1 MIFKRFSSLF
11 LIIVFICTSVLA
23 QFSWAAEASQA
34 TLLEDLSQIEM
45 AIYGTAPEKPLIER
59 VEYLEKELVGRT
71 LPGTIID
78 RAKQLKEFI
87 ISGTPE
93 EPSVIFKINASQWM
107 LEEKNTSEPL
117 IVKIENLEN
126 VLFGKASADFI
137 AMRAESIFNVCF
149 KEGKPQ
155 VEKVLIPAGTLIPIR
170 FLSTLNSKNN
180 KTGEIFE
187 FQIRENVFLENKLI
201 IPANSKGL
209 GEITKAKKATIL
221 SRSGKLEL
229 EFKLVSALDGTSL
242 DLILGEKAEEEN
254 KRVYI
259 AVGAGILG
267 LIILSSPVGLVF
279 GALVP
284 GKNVKIEE
292 GTEMFLQTKED
303 NTVLTLVQ

>member
-1 MIFKRFSSLF
+1 MLFKKLSSLLL
-11 LIIVFICTSVLA
+11 LIIFICTSVLA

-34 TLLEDLSQIEM
+34 TLLQDLSQIEM
-45 AIYGTAPEKPLIER
+45 AIYGTASEKPLVER

-71 LPGTIID
+71 LPGTITS

-126 VLFGKASADFI
+126 VLFGKTSDDFL
-137 AMRAESIFNVCF
+137 AMRAETIFSVCF

-155 VEKVLIPAGTLIPIR
+155 VENVLIPAGTLVPIR

-180 KTGEIFE
+180 KTGETFD
-187 FQIRENVFLENKLI
+187 FQISENVFLDNKLI
-201 IPANSKGL
+201 IPANSKGV
-209 GEITKAKKATIL
+209 GEITKAKKATLL
-221 SRSGKLEL
+221 SRPGKLEI
-229 EFKLVSALDGTSL
+229 EFKPVSTLGGASL
-242 DLILGEKAEEEN
+242 GLILGEKAEEEN
-254 KRVYI
+254 KRLYV

-292 GTEMFLQTKED
+292 GTKMFLQVKED
-303 NTVLTLVQ
+303 ITVTTLVQ

>member
-1 MIFKRFSSLF
+1 MIFKRLSSLF

-45 AIYGTAPEKPLIER
+45 AIYGTASEKPLIER

-137 AMRAESIFNVCF
+137 AMRAESIFSVCF

-155 VEKVLIPAGTLIPIR
+155 VENVLIPAGTLIPIR
-170 FLSTLNSKNN
+170 FLSTLNSKDNT
-180 KTGEIFE
+180 TGEIFD

-209 GEITKAKKATIL
+209 GEITKAKEATLL
-221 SRSGKLEL
+221 SRKGELEL

>member
-1 MIFKRFSSLF
+1 MIFKKSFSL
-11 LIIVFICTSVLA
+11 LIITVFIFTSVLA
-23 QFSWAAEASQA
+23 QFAWAAEVSEA
-34 TLLEDLSQIEM
+34 TLLEDLSQVEI
-45 AIYGTAPEKPLIER
+45 AIYGTTQEKPLIER

-71 LPGTIID
+71 LPGTIAS

-137 AMRAESIFNVCF
+137 AMRAESIFSVCF

-155 VEKVLIPAGTLIPIR
+155 VENVLIPAGTLIPIR

-180 KTGEIFE
+180 KTGDIFE
-187 FQIRENVFLENKLI
+187 FQISENVFLDNKLI

-209 GEITKAKKATIL
+209 GEITKAKKASIL
-221 SRSGKLEL
+221 SRPGKLE
-229 EFKLVSALDGTSL
+229 
-242 DLILGEKAEEEN
+242 I
-254 KRVYI
+254 
-259 AVGAGILG
+259 
-267 LIILSSPVGLVF
+267 
-279 GALVP
+279 
-284 GKNVKIEE
+284 
-292 GTEMFLQTKED
+292 
-303 NTVLTLVQ
+303 

>member
-1 MIFKRFSSLF
+1 MIFKKLFSF
-11 LIIVFICTSVLA
+11 LIVIVFIFTSVLA
-23 QFSWAAEASQA
+23 QFSWAAEVSQV
-34 TLLEDLSQIEM
+34 TLLQDLSQIEM
-45 AIYGTAPEKPLIER
+45 VIYGTTSEKPLVGR
-59 VEYLEKELVGRT
+59 VEDLEKGLVGRT

-93 EPSVIFKINASQWM
+93 EPSVIFKINASQWI
-107 LEEKNTSEPL
+107 LEEKITSDPL
-117 IVKIENLEN
+117 IVRIENLEN
-126 VLFGKASADFI
+126 VLFGKTSDDFL
-137 AMRAESIFNVCF
+137 AMRAENIFSVCF

-155 VEKVLIPAGTLIPIR
+155 VEEVLIPAGTLVPIR

-180 KTGEIFE
+180 KTGETFDFE
-187 FQIRENVFLENKLI
+187 ISENVFLDNKLI
-201 IPANSKGL
+201 IPANSKGV

-221 SRSGKLEL
+221 SRPGKLEI
-229 EFKLVSALDGTSL
+229 EFKSVSTLGGTSL
-242 DLILGEKAEEEN
+242 SLILGEKAEEEN
-254 KRVYI
+254 KRLYL

-292 GTEMFLQTKED
+292 GSEMFLQVKED
-303 NTVLTLVQ
+303 ITVITLVQ